1 MGTIMGNGV
10 TIRGGSRA
18 NKGAQ
23 LNIDYGATP
32 PSDTSK
38 LWIPN
43 INPTKVYIQS
53 DTPTEAKAGDV
64 WIKI

>member
-1 MGTIMGNGV
+1 MGNGV
-10 TIRGGSRA
+10 TIRGGNSRV

-43 INPTKVYIQS
+43 INPTKVYTIRY
-53 DTPTEAKAGDV
+53 V
-64 WIKI
+64 IW